1 MCLFRVFIWVYVSA
15 SGSWRTTSAQLL
27 RSCPSWWFW
36 VSHWRSPIIWT
47 SKPGDPP
54 ASNSPALGL
63 SPHTVHHIRLFS
75 WVLGTQMQYLMHVY
89 QTPHQ
94 LSCLPNPNMREL
106 FERCYSR
113 SGSLYAYSPS
123 TLWVEAGGSGL
134 DFLASVGYLRPVSKR
149 ERAIILYTTKKN
161 VAIKIYHPL

>member
-1 MCLFRVFIWVYVSA
+1 MLSA
-15 SGSWRTTSAQLL
+15 SGSQRTTTSAWLL
-27 RSCPSWWFW
+27 RSHPSWWFG

-47 SKPGDPP
+47 SKPRDPP
-54 ASNSPALGL
+54 ASTSPALGL
-63 SPHTVHHIRLFS
+63 SPHTVHHTRLFS
-75 WVLGTQMQYLMHVY
+75 WVLGTQTQYLMHVC

-106 FERCYSR
+106 FERCSSR
-113 SGSLYAYSPS
+113 SGSLYACNPS

-134 DFLASVGYLRPVSKR
+134 DFMASVGYLRPVSKR
-149 ERAIILYTTKKN
+149 EKRESLFYILLKN